1 MLAFALILLV
11 AVLVGAFVSLRGTST
26 DPQVR
31 AIQRLPAYSLIYPGA
46 KLLARVETPST
57 IPHGGTRG
65 AVTVQVFGVP
75 IADGSDVSQVFA
87 WYSQQLQSE
96 GWQTDGDIEA
106 WTAYGYSLTI
116 DPFLVEY
123 RRQSHGAPTPAS
135 WPTRYTPLYEVVI
148 ERTCRP

>member
-1 MLAFALILLV
+1 MLAFALILLFV
-11 AVLVGAFVSLRGTST
+11 VVLAVVSSLQKTPT

-31 AIQRLPAYSLIYPGA
+31 AIHRLPAYSLDYPGA
-46 KLLARVETPST
+46 KLLARVETPTT

-65 AVTVQVFGVP
+65 ALTVQVFGVP
-75 IADGSDVSQVFA
+75 VADGSDVSQVLA

-96 GWQTDGDIEA
+96 GWQTDGDIEM
-106 WTAYGYSLTI
+106 WTLYCYSLTI
-116 DPFLVEY
+116 DPFLVQY
-123 RRQSHGAPTPAS
+123 RRQPRGVPTPGS